1 MNRTRP
7 KQIVIRLTEKEKEQ
21 LKKKVDKS
29 GLRQQD
35 YLIKCIL
42 NKPVLNTDGLKEIT
56 PQIKKIGVNLNQIAR
71 TCNEGNQATY
81 EEIQKVG
88 KELNEVWQLLRQLAQ
103 GRA

>member
-21 LKKKVDKS
+21 LKKKVKKS
-29 GLRQQD
+29 GLKQQD

-42 NKPVLNTDGLKEIT
+42 NKKVLNTDGLKEIT

-81 EEIQKVG
+81 KEIQEIG

-103 GRA
+103 GQV